1 MTTINRPGARLVSL
15 SLWIAGSALSA
26 LAQQSAEP
34 TFPSANAASQALF
47 EAVQSNDEQAIA
59 NILGGPTELTTSR
72 DPGQDKADREL
83 FAQKYQEMHRVT
95 READGLFTLSIGAEN
110 WPFPV
115 PLVNE
120 NGAWRFDAEAGAQE
134 VLFRRIG
141 ENELAA
147 IVNCEKFAIAEEHY
161 SDAPGDPSN
170 ALPTSLAAKAASGS
184 ATGDPV
190 LLSGYFFRLLPVQPA
205 KGQTPGGIALIAYPQ
220 DYRSSGVMTFIVTKD
235 GVVYEKDLGANTTA
249 LASTMP
255 AFHKD
260 PTWGPAGE

>member
-1 MTTINRPGARLVSL
+1 MTTINQPIARLVSL

-59 NILGGPTELTTSR
+59 NILGGPTELTTSP

-83 FAQKYQEMHRVT
+83 FVQKYQEMHRLAP
-95 READGLFTLSIGAEN
+95 EADGSVTLSIGAEN

-115 PLVNE
+115 PLVNQ
-120 NGAWRFDAEAGAQE
+120 NGAWRFDAEAGQQE

-141 ENELAA
+141 ENELVA
-147 IVNCEKFAIAEEHY
+147 IVNCEKFAGAEVRYAE
-161 SDAPGDPSN
+161 DPGDPTN

-190 LLSGYFFRLLPVQPA
+190 LLGGYYFRLLPVRSA
-205 KGQTPGGIALIAYPQ
+205 KGQPGRIALIAYPQ
-220 DYRSSGVMTFIVTKD
+220 DYRSSGVMTFVVTKD

-249 LASTMP
+249 TASTMP
-255 AFHKD
+255 AFHRD
-260 PTWGPAGE
+260 PTWRPVGE